1 MSKTD
6 AGAVTKYRTQVSELL
21 TYLLDPRSRTW
32 SSTTLNNTKHV
43 HDSHPKAPQLTVQYT
58 RASGLPQS
66 QRERLHLS
74 DDQTQAAT
82 SDVISSAPRN
92 EPRPRHLV
100 TSPRFLRAP
109 RAAPCAGAASSRKGS
124 PLRLRG
130 QRGHLGQDLE
140 LVRHGERLLALL
152 ERECLAHGTV
162 EGGGGARLLGVRVR
176 VLG

>member
-1 MSKTD
+1 MT
-6 AGAVTKYRTQVSELL
+6 L
-21 TYLLDPRSRTW
+21 TNERHT
-32 SSTTLNNTKHV
+32 
-43 HDSHPKAPQLTVQYT
+43 QLTVQYT
-58 RASGLPQS
+58 RVSGPPQS

-74 DDQTQAAT
+74 DDETGRDERRHCICSQERAAC
-82 SDVISSAPRN
+82 
-92 EPRPRHLV
+92 
-100 TSPRFLRAP
+100 TSPRLLRAP